1 MFIDP
6 LIWYNIFDEI
16 NNQGIHKY
24 IDKQEG
30 NKRIQVNFD
39 FDGTLCDPIKAYE
52 KAMEDV
58 LNIKVDLSNVTSSG
72 EIKREI
78 LKIGAKEITKGN
90 LNLMKKIVF
99 ESKKIKSE
107 INEKILFKYK
117 DDIIFDKKI
126 ENVFCELKEENYDI
140 NIVSNNDTS
149 IIYTVDWPGNEFVNK
164 ILTPPSIKE
173 KPSGSCIKYVKNS
186 DPNQNFII
194 GDSWKD
200 MKAGLNAGLPS
211 ENLIGFN
218 KYNKNGKLEKYTK
231 NIFEDLE
238 KVKEYIFENSKI

>member
-24 IDKQEG
+24 IDKQEE

-39 FDGTLCDPIKAYE
+39 FDGTLCDLIKVYE
-52 KAMEDV
+52 RAMEDV
-58 LNIKVDLSNVTSSG
+58 LNIKVDLSNVASSG

-78 LKIGAKEITKGN
+78 LKISAKELIKGN
-90 LNLMKKIVF
+90 FDPIKKIIF
-99 ESKKIKSE
+99 EKGKTKSE
-107 INEKILFKYK
+107 IINKILFEYK
-117 DDIIFDKKI
+117 DDIKFDKKI
-126 ENVFCELKEENYDI
+126 ENVFRELKEENYDI

-149 IIYTVDWPGNEFVNK
+149 IIYTVDWPGKEFVDK
-164 ILTPPSIKE
+164 ILTPPLIKE
-173 KPSGSCIKYVKNS
+173 KPSGSWIKYVKNS

-200 MKAGLNAGLPS
+200 MKAGLNAGLPK

-231 NIFEDLE
+231 NIFDDLE